1 MKLSLSR
8 SEASSPSW
16 LDEQLADKL
25 QQIAGT
31 LGQPDL
37 PVDVVLVDDGYIQ
50 RINRDYRGLDCPT
63 DVISFSYM
71 DDMGSEP
78 ARDDVAGEIFVSY
91 ETIER
96 EANSKGID
104 VKNLFLRIGLHG
116 LLHVLG
122 FDHQSDAD
130 AERME
135 CEERRLLCGVMA
147 SSQVDELI

>member
-16 LDEQLADKL
+16 LDEQLSDKL
-25 QQIAGT
+25 QQIAAT

-37 PVDVVLVDDGYIQ
+37 PVDVVLVDDDYIQ
-50 RINRDYRGLDCPT
+50 QINRDYRGLDCPT

-91 ETIER
+91 ETLER

>member
-1 MKLSLSR
+1 LLSR

-16 LDEQLADKL
+16 LDEQLADTL
-25 QQIAGT
+25 QQLAGT
-31 LGQPDL
+31 LGQPDI
-37 PVDVVLVDDGYIQ
+37 PVDLVLVDDGYIQ
-50 RINRDYRGLDCPT
+50 QINRDYRGRDCPT

-71 DDMGSEP
+71 ADMDSEP

-91 ETIER
+91 ETLER
-96 EANSKGID
+96 EANSKGLD

-122 FDHQSDAD
+122 FDHESDAD

-135 CEERRLLCGVMA
+135 REERRLLCGVMA